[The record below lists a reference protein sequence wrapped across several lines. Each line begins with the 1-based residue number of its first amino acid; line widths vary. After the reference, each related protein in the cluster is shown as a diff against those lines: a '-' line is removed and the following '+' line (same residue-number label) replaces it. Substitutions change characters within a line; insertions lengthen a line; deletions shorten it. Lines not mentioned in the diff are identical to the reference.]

1 MATSED
7 FDNVMLH
14 LHAFQRL
21 IIVTMSLLNL
31 NHKKEMSRVAKSIP
45 YSPSFTSLGSILN
58 DFT

>member
-14 LHAFQRL
+14 LHAFQHL
-21 IIVTMSLLNL
+21 IIVLLNL